1 MKKNTYLYAMMLCA
15 GAALSAC
22 TDNTPVPGAGEG
34 EKPLGGVAIDLS
46 QTRASSDFV
55 DAGQLIDRVTIS
67 RTDVDPQNRTNWIKN
82 AKGESSNRIDLPEN
96 GDGSYYDK
104 DRDLFFI
111 KKDKNAELFTNWLQK
126 DGTFVYLGYHNS
138 DQFSGYP
145 DPAEYGNYNPKGIK
159 QYGGIQCDDFKPL
172 DVIKGNANDW
182 QPRYIQMGNPNDP
195 SEAYHT
201 LSDNGVYGYAKDYL
215 NICGLRWMNY
225 ASFNDFPKNNTP
237 PIFGGQ
243 GYRPNEG
250 YLSARYVRGAMVYQ
264 WRTDVI
270 GALSKQRLMF
280 FGRQP
285 YKADTAPSDAA
296 AGFSPY
302 VYRNF
307 PMQSVMSRLI
317 VKVQVNKDVLEEIKD
332 AVHINDLLVMQI
344 PQFFRVDGQKMD
356 FPLLDSDDYSD
367 QGFAYDG
374 EKVQNDLF
382 GNNGYS
388 QYNYLWIEDFETASE
403 LTESTIS
410 GKNYQVAMKF
420 HPIRFQRGTLY
431 TAYQKDKDDLVV
443 PANYEEFNDGALHT
457 VLDVYIPPF
466 DPVGTKVERFVRGND
481 RGGNSYDFN
490 SQNFRQG
497 QGLTEKDAAYLNKN
511 KKWWLNTP
519 YFPHIRVDYVS
530 PNSTGT
536 GVVAANYDDIPIG
549 EFNRALQKQ
558 AGLSERGIRFVPSII
573 RPGHTYVVTIRVG
586 FGADLIVE
594 TYDPDPQNGW
604 YREMVF
610 DKRGMVHSSIKDLY
624 KPDEEVYTTF

>member
-67 RTDVDPQNRTNWIKN
+67 RTDVDPQNGTNWIKN
-82 AKGESSNRIDLPEN
+82 ANGLSSNRIDLPEN

-145 DPAEYGNYNPKGIK
+145 DPAKYGNYNPKGIK
-159 QYGGIQCDDFKPL
+159 QYGGIQWYDFKPL
-172 DVIKGNANDW
+172 DVIKYNAKDW
-182 QPRYIQMGNPNDP
+182 QPKYSKMGDPNKAT
-195 SEAYHT
+195 EEYHT
-201 LSDNGVYGYAKDYL
+201 LSTNGVYGYAKDFL

-225 ASFNDFPKNNTP
+225 DSFNYFPYNNTAP
-237 PIFGGQ
+237 EFGGL
-243 GYRPNEG
+243 GRDNYGN
-250 YLSARYVRGAMVYQ
+250 LSAKYVRTAMVYQ

-285 YKADTAPSDAA
+285 YKAKTAPSDAA

-317 VKVQVNKDVLEEIKD
+317 VKVQVNKDVLYLSD
-332 AVHINDLLVMQI
+332 DVHINDLLVMQI

-356 FPLLDSDDYSD
+356 FPLLDRHDHSD
-367 QGFAYDG
+367 QGFKYGG
-374 EKVQNDLF
+374 ESDQNDLF
-382 GNNGYS
+382 GDNRYD
-388 QYNYLWIEDFETASE
+388 QYNYLLLEDIESESE
-403 LTESTIS
+403 LTESKIS
-410 GKNYQVAMKF
+410 GAKYQVAMKF
-420 HPIRFQRGTLY
+420 HPIRFQGGTLH
-431 TAYQKDKDDLVV
+431 TTYQKEKDDLVV
-443 PANYEEFNDGALHT
+443 PENYKNFNDGELHT

-466 DPVGTKVERFVRGND
+466 DPVGTKVERFVRGMD
-481 RGGNSYDFN
+481 RHNGTYDFN
-490 SQNFRQG
+490 SQNFRKG
-497 QGLTEKDAAYLNKN
+497 QGLTEKDAAYLNQNMKS
-511 KKWWLNTP
+511 WLNTP
-519 YFPHIRVDYVS
+519 YFPHIRVDYFS

-624 KPDEEVYTTF
+624 KPYEEVYTTF

>member
-67 RTDVDPQNRTNWIKN
+67 RTDVDPQNGTNWIKN
-82 AKGESSNRIDLPEN
+82 ANGLSSNRIDLPEN

-145 DPAEYGNYNPKGIK
+145 DPAKYGNYNPKGIK
-159 QYGGIQCDDFKPL
+159 QYGGIQWYDFKPL
-172 DVIKGNANDW
+172 DVIKYNAKDW
-182 QPRYIQMGNPNDP
+182 QPKYSKMGNANDP

-201 LSDNGVYGYAKDYL
+201 LSTNGVYGYAKDFL

-225 ASFNDFPKNNTP
+225 DSFNDFPRNDTP

-250 YLSARYVRGAMVYQ
+250 HLSARYVRGAMVYQ

-285 YKADTAPSDAA
+285 YKANTAPSDAA

-317 VKVQVNKDVLEEIKD
+317 VKVQVNKDVLIKD
-332 AVHINDLLVMQI
+332 LVHINDLLVMQI

-356 FPLLDSDDYSD
+356 FPLLDREDYSD

-374 EKVQNDLF
+374 ETAQNDLF

-388 QYNYLWIEDFETASE
+388 QYNYLWLEEFETASE

-410 GKNYQVAMKF
+410 DKNYQVAMKF
-420 HPIRFQRGTLY
+420 HPIRFKKGKLY

-443 PANYEEFNDGALHT
+443 PENYEEFNDGKLHT

-466 DPVGTKVERFVRGND
+466 DPVGTKVERFVRGKD
-481 RGGNSYDFN
+481 RGNNPYDFN
-490 SQNFRQG
+490 SPNFRQG
-497 QGLTEKDAAYLNKN
+497 QGLTATDATYLNQN
-511 KKWWLNTP
+511 KKSWLNTP

-536 GVVAANYDDIPIG
+536 NVVGANYDDIPIG

-558 AGLSERGIRFVPSII
+558 NGLSERGIRFVPSII

-610 DKRGMVHSSIKDLY
+610 DKRGMVHSSIQDLY
-624 KPDEEVYTTF
+624 KPYEEVYTTF

>member
-67 RTDVDPQNRTNWIKN
+67 RTDADPQNGTNWIKN
-82 AKGESSNRIDLPEN
+82 ANGQSSNRIDLPEN

-138 DQFSGYP
+138 DQFSDYP
-145 DPAEYGNYNPKGIK
+145 DPAKYGNYNPKGIK

-172 DVIKGNANDW
+172 DVIKYNAKDW
-182 QPRYIQMGNPNDP
+182 QPKYSQMGNAT

-201 LSDNGVYGYAKDYL
+201 LSTNGVYGYAKDFL

-225 ASFNDFPKNNTP
+225 PSFNDFPRNDTY

-250 YLSARYVRGAMVYQ
+250 HLSARYVRGAMVYQ

-285 YKADTAPSDAA
+285 YKANTAPSDSA

-317 VKVQVNKDVLEEIKD
+317 VKVQVNKDVPIKD
-332 AVHINDLLVMQI
+332 FVHINDLLVMQI

-382 GNNGYS
+382 GTGGS

-604 YREMVF
+604 SRKMVF
-610 DKRGMVHSSIKDLY
+610 DERGRVHSSIKDLY
-624 KPDEEVYTTF
+624 KPDKEVYTTF

>member
-1 MKKNTYLYAMMLCA
+1 MKKNTNLYAIMLCA

-22 TDNTPVPGAGEG
+22 TDETPVPGTGGE

-67 RTDVDPQNRTNWIKN
+67 RTDVDPKNEMNWIKN
-82 AKGESSNRIDLPEN
+82 ANGQSSNGIDLPEN

-145 DPAEYGNYNPKGIK
+145 DPAKYGNYNPKGIK
-159 QYGGIQCDDFKPL
+159 QYGGIQWSDFKPL
-172 DVIKGNANDW
+172 DVIKYNAKDW
-182 QPRYIQMGNPNDP
+182 QPKYSQMNDANDP

-201 LSDNGVYGYAKDYL
+201 LSTNGVYGYAKDFL

-225 ASFNDFPKNNTP
+225 DSFNKFPRNDTY

-250 YLSARYVRGAMVYQ
+250 HLSARYVRGAMVYQ

-317 VKVQVNKDVLEEIKD
+317 VKVQVNKDVLIKD
-332 AVHINDLLVMQI
+332 FVHINDLLVMQI

-382 GNNGYS
+382 GTGGS

-410 GKNYQVAMKF
+410 YKNYQVAMKF
-420 HPIRFQRGTLY
+420 HPIRFKGGTLY

-443 PANYEEFNDGALHT
+443 PENYKKFNDGALHT

-481 RGGNSYDFN
+481 RGNNPYDFN

-497 QGLTEKDAAYLNKN
+497 QGLTERDAAYLNRN
-511 KKWWLNTP
+511 KKPWLNTP

-536 GVVAANYDDIPIG
+536 DVVPANYDDIPIG
-549 EFNRALQKQ
+549 EFNRALQNQ
-558 AGLSERGIRFVPSII
+558 EGLSERGIRFVPSII

-624 KPDEEVYTTF
+624 KPYEEVYTTF

>member
-1 MKKNTYLYAMMLCA
+1 
-15 GAALSAC
+15 
-22 TDNTPVPGAGEG
+22 
-34 EKPLGGVAIDLS
+34 
-46 QTRASSDFV
+46 
-55 DAGQLIDRVTIS
+55 
-67 RTDVDPQNRTNWIKN
+67 
-82 AKGESSNRIDLPEN
+82 
-96 GDGSYYDK
+96 
-104 DRDLFFI
+104 
-111 KKDKNAELFTNWLQK
+111 
-126 DGTFVYLGYHNS
+126 
-138 DQFSGYP
+138 
-145 DPAEYGNYNPKGIK
+145 
-159 QYGGIQCDDFKPL
+159 
-172 DVIKGNANDW
+172 
-182 QPRYIQMGNPNDP
+182 
-195 SEAYHT
+195 
-201 LSDNGVYGYAKDYL
+201 
-215 NICGLRWMNY
+215 
-225 ASFNDFPKNNTP
+225 
-237 PIFGGQ
+237 
-243 GYRPNEG
+243 
-250 YLSARYVRGAMVYQ
+250 MVYQ

-285 YKADTAPSDAA
+285 YKANTAPSDAA

-317 VKVQVNKDVLEEIKD
+317 VKVQVNKDVLIKD
-332 AVHINDLLVMQI
+332 FVHINDLLVMQI

-356 FPLLDSDDYSD
+356 FPLLDREDHSD

-374 EKVQNDLF
+374 ETDQNDLF

-410 GKNYQVAMKF
+410 DKNYQVAMKF
-420 HPIRFQRGTLY
+420 HPIRFQGGTLY
-431 TAYQKDKDDLVV
+431 TSYPKDKDDLVV
-443 PANYEEFNDGALHT
+443 PENYKNFNDGELHT

-466 DPVGTKVERFVRGND
+466 DPVGTKVERFVRGMD
-481 RGGNSYDFN
+481 RHNNTYDFN

-497 QGLTEKDAAYLNKN
+497 QGLTATDATYLNQN
-511 KKWWLNTP
+511 KKSWLNTP

-536 GVVAANYDDIPIG
+536 NVVGANYDDIPIG

-624 KPDEEVYTTF
+624 KPYEEVYTTF

>member
-67 RTDVDPQNRTNWIKN
+67 RTDV
-82 AKGESSNRIDLPEN
+82 SNRIDLPEN

-138 DQFSGYP
+138 DQFSGSP
-145 DPAEYGNYNPKGIK
+145 DREKYGNYNPKGIK
-159 QYGGIQCDDFKPL
+159 QYDGIQWYDFKPL
-172 DVIKGNANDW
+172 DVIKYNAKDW
-182 QPRYIQMGNPNDP
+182 QPKYSKMGDP
-195 SEAYHT
+195 KAPSYHT
-201 LSDNGVYGYAKDYL
+201 LSTNGVYGYAKDFL

-225 ASFNDFPKNNTP
+225 DSFNYFPKNSTAP
-237 PIFGGQ
+237 QFGGL
-243 GYRPNEG
+243 GKPNENN
-250 YLSARYVRGAMVYQ
+250 LSAEYVRGAMVYQ

-285 YKADTAPSDAA
+285 YKANTAPSDAA

-317 VKVQVNKDVLEEIKD
+317 VKVQVNKDVPVSD
-332 AVHINDLLVMQI
+332 FVRINDLLVMQI

-356 FPLLDSDDYSD
+356 FPLLDRDDHSD
-367 QGFAYDG
+367 QGFTYDG
-374 EKVQNDLF
+374 ETDQNDLF
-382 GNNGYS
+382 RNNGYS
-388 QYNYLWIEDFETASE
+388 QYNYLWLEEFETASE

-420 HPIRFQRGTLY
+420 HPIRFQGGTLFTDY
-431 TAYQKDKDDLVV
+431 PRDKDDRVV

-466 DPVGTKVERFVRGND
+466 DPVGTQVERFVRGLD
-481 RGGNSYDFN
+481 RHNRTYDFN
-490 SQNFRQG
+490 SPNFRQG
-497 QGLTEKDAAYLNKN
+497 QGLTETDADYLNQN
-511 KKWWLNTP
+511 KKEWLNTP
-519 YFPHIRVDYVS
+519 YFPHIRVDYIS

-536 GVVAANYDDIPIG
+536 NVVASNYDDIPIG

-610 DKRGMVHSSIKDLY
+610 DKRGLVHSSIQDLY
-624 KPDEEVYTTF
+624 KPYEEVYTTF

>member
-67 RTDVDPQNRTNWIKN
+67 RTDVDPQQNGTNWIKN
-82 AKGESSNRIDLPEN
+82 ATGQPSNRIDLPEN

-145 DPAEYGNYNPKGIK
+145 DPAKYGNYNPKGIK
-159 QYGGIQCDDFKPL
+159 QYDGIQWYDFKPL
-172 DVIKGNANDW
+172 DVIRYNAKDW
-182 QPRYIQMGNPNDP
+182 QPKYSQVGNPNVP

-201 LSDNGVYGYAKDYL
+201 LSTNGVYGYAKDFL

-225 ASFNDFPKNNTP
+225 ASFNDFPRNDTYP
-237 PIFGGQ
+237 MFGGL
-243 GYRPNEG
+243 GYRDNEG
-250 YLSARYVRGAMVYQ
+250 HLSAEYVRGAMVYQ

-285 YKADTAPSDAA
+285 YKANTAPSDAA

-317 VKVQVNKDVLEEIKD
+317 VKVQVNKDVPVSD
-332 AVHINDLLVMQI
+332 FVRINDLLVMQI

-356 FPLLDSDDYSD
+356 FPLLDRDDHSD
-367 QGFAYDG
+367 QGFTYDG
-374 EKVQNDLF
+374 ETDQNDLF
-382 GNNGYS
+382 RNNGYS
-388 QYNYLWIEDFETASE
+388 QYNYLWLEEFETASE

-420 HPIRFQRGTLY
+420 HPIRFQGGKLY
-431 TAYQKDKDDLVV
+431 TGSPRDKDDLVV

-466 DPVGTKVERFVRGND
+466 DPVGTKVERFVRGRD
-481 RGGNSYDFN
+481 RHNGVYDFN

-497 QGLTEKDAAYLNKN
+497 QQLTATDAAYLNQN
-511 KKWWLNTP
+511 KKDWLNTP
-519 YFPHIRVDYVS
+519 YFPHIRVDYYS

-536 GVVAANYDDIPIG
+536 GLVAANYDDIPIG

-604 YREMVF
+604 SREMVF

-624 KPDEEVYTTF
+624 KPYKEVYTTF

>member
-67 RTDVDPQNRTNWIKN
+67 RTDVDPQNETNWIKN
-82 AKGESSNRIDLPEN
+82 ADGQSSNRIDLPEN

-145 DPAEYGNYNPKGIK
+145 DPAKYGNYNPKGIK
-159 QYGGIQCDDFKPL
+159 QYGGIQWYDFKPL
-172 DVIKGNANDW
+172 DVIKYNAKDW
-182 QPRYIQMGNPNDP
+182 QPKYSQVGNPNDP

-201 LSDNGVYGYAKDYL
+201 LSTNGVYGYAKDFL

-225 ASFNDFPKNNTP
+225 ASFNDFPRNDTYP
-237 PIFGGQ
+237 MFGGL
-243 GYRPNEG
+243 GYRDNEG
-250 YLSARYVRGAMVYQ
+250 HLSARYVRGAMVYQ

-285 YKADTAPSDAA
+285 YKANTAPSDAA

-317 VKVQVNKDVLEEIKD
+317 VKVQVNKDVPVSD
-332 AVHINDLLVMQI
+332 FVHINDLLVMQI
-344 PQFFRVDGQKMD
+344 PQFFRVDGQKMN
-356 FPLLDSDDYSD
+356 FPLLDRDDHSD
-367 QGFAYDG
+367 QGFQYNG
-374 EKVQNDLF
+374 EEYQNDLF
-382 GNNGYS
+382 NNGDS
-388 QYNYLWIEDFETASE
+388 QYNYLWLEEFETYSE

-420 HPIRFQRGTLY
+420 HPIRFKGGTLY
-431 TAYQKDKDDLVV
+431 TSHSKDKDDLVV

-466 DPVGTKVERFVRGND
+466 DPVGTQVERFVRGKD
-481 RGGNSYDFN
+481 RYDRKYEFN
-490 SQNFRQG
+490 SQYFLQG
-497 QGLTEKDAAYLNKN
+497 QGLTATDATYLNQN
-511 KKWWLNTP
+511 KKEWLNTP

-536 GVVAANYDDIPIG
+536 NVVASNYDDIPIG
-549 EFNRALQKQ
+549 EFNRTLQKQ

-610 DKRGMVHSSIKDLY
+610 DKRGMVHSSIQDLY
-624 KPDEEVYTTF
+624 KPYEEVYTTF

>member
-1 MKKNTYLYAMMLCA
+1 MKKNTYLYAIMLCA

-22 TDNTPVPGAGEG
+22 TDETPVPGAGEG

-67 RTDVDPQNRTNWIKN
+67 RTDVDPKNGMNWIKN
-82 AKGESSNRIDLPEN
+82 ANGQSSNRIDLPEN

-145 DPAEYGNYNPKGIK
+145 DPAKYGNYNPKGIK
-159 QYGGIQCDDFKPL
+159 QYGGIQWNDFKPL
-172 DVIKGNANDW
+172 DVIKYNAKDW
-182 QPRYIQMGNPNDP
+182 QPKYSQMNDANDP

-201 LSDNGVYGYAKDYL
+201 LSTNGVYGYAKDFL

-225 ASFNDFPKNNTP
+225 DSFNKFPRNDTY

-243 GYRPNEG
+243 GYGPNEG
-250 YLSARYVRGAMVYQ
+250 HLSARYVRGAMVYQ

-285 YKADTAPSDAA
+285 YKANTAPSDAA

-317 VKVQVNKDVLEEIKD
+317 VKVQVNKDVLIKD
-332 AVHINDLLVMQI
+332 FVHINDLLVMQI

-382 GNNGYS
+382 GTGGS

-420 HPIRFQRGTLY
+420 HPIRFQGGTLY
-431 TAYQKDKDDLVV
+431 TAYQKDKDDLKV
-443 PANYEEFNDGALHT
+443 PANYDKFNDGALHT

-490 SQNFRQG
+490 SPNFREG
-497 QGLTEKDAAYLNKN
+497 QRLTEKDAAYLNQN

-558 AGLSERGIRFVPSII
+558 EGLSERGIRFVPSII

-604 YREMVF
+604 YRKMVF
-610 DKRGMVHSSIKDLY
+610 DERGRVHSSIKDLY
-624 KPDEEVYTTF
+624 KPYKEVYTTF

>member
-1 MKKNTYLYAMMLCA
+1 MKKNTYLYAIMLCA

-22 TDNTPVPGAGEG
+22 TDETPVPGAGEG

-67 RTDVDPQNRTNWIKN
+67 RTDVDPQNGTNWIKN
-82 AKGESSNRIDLPEN
+82 ANGQSSNRIDLPEN

-145 DPAEYGNYNPKGIK
+145 DQAKYGNYNPKGIK
-159 QYGGIQCDDFKPL
+159 QYGGIQCYDFKPL
-172 DVIKGNANDW
+172 DVIKYNAKDWQPKYSKMGNAND
-182 QPRYIQMGNPNDP
+182 P
-195 SEAYHT
+195 SEEYHT
-201 LSDNGVYGYAKDYL
+201 LSTNGVYGYAKDFL

-225 ASFNDFPKNNTP
+225 NSFNDFPKNDTY

-250 YLSARYVRGAMVYQ
+250 HLSARYVRGAMVYQ

-317 VKVQVNKDVLEEIKD
+317 VKVQVNKDVLIKD
-332 AVHINDLLVMQI
+332 LVYINDLLVMQI

-374 EKVQNDLF
+374 EKAQNDLF

-388 QYNYLWIEDFETASE
+388 QYNYLWLEDFETASE

-420 HPIRFQRGTLY
+420 HPIRFQGGTLY
-431 TAYQKDKDDLVV
+431 TAYQKDKDDLKV

-490 SQNFRQG
+490 SPNFREG
-497 QGLTEKDAAYLNKN
+497 QGLTETDATYLNRN
-511 KKWWLNTP
+511 KKSWLNTP

-536 GVVAANYDDIPIG
+536 DVVPANYDDIPIG

-558 AGLSERGIRFVPSII
+558 NGLSERGIRFVPSII

-610 DKRGMVHSSIKDLY
+610 DKRGKVHSSIKDLY
-624 KPDEEVYTTF
+624 KPYGEVYTTF

>member
-46 QTRASSDFV
+46 QTRASSDYV

-67 RTDVDPQNRTNWIKN
+67 RTDVDPKNGTNWIKN
-82 AKGESSNRIDLPEN
+82 ANGLSSNRIDLPEN

-145 DPAEYGNYNPKGIK
+145 DPAKYGNYNPKGIK
-159 QYGGIQCDDFKPL
+159 QYGGIQWYDFKPL
-172 DVIKGNANDW
+172 DVIKYNAKDW
-182 QPRYIQMGNPNDP
+182 QPKYSKNGDPNKAT
-195 SEAYHT
+195 EEYHT
-201 LSDNGVYGYAKDYL
+201 LSTNGVYGYAKDFL

-225 ASFNDFPKNNTP
+225 DSFNKFPRNDTP
-237 PIFGGQ
+237 PEFGGL
-243 GYRPNEG
+243 GRDNEWQ
-250 YLSARYVRGAMVYQ
+250 LSARYVRGAMVYQ

-285 YKADTAPSDAA
+285 YKANTAPSDAA

-317 VKVQVNKDVLEEIKD
+317 VKVQVNKDVLIKD
-332 AVHINDLLVMQI
+332 FVHINDLLVMQI

-382 GNNGYS
+382 GTGGS

-410 GKNYQVAMKF
+410 YKNYQVAMKF
-420 HPIRFQRGTLY
+420 HPIRFKGGTLY

-443 PANYEEFNDGALHT
+443 PENYKNFNDGALHT

-481 RGGNSYDFN
+481 RGNNPYDFN
-490 SQNFRQG
+490 SPNFRQG
-497 QGLTEKDAAYLNKN
+497 QGLTATDATYLNRN
-511 KKWWLNTP
+511 KKPWLNTP

-536 GVVAANYDDIPIG
+536 DVVPANYDDIPIG